1 MNEHMPEFVWKYRER
16 PWRLGSGTLESRL
29 RTCLD
34 LLRKSNIKVP
44 NDGRHMRALRLIERL
59 NKGQLSLSQTDL
71 GLLARVR
78 AGFRTA
84 WETYLIVYAAWT
96 QRRKQKNP
104 FTRNKLRAIMGGAE
118 LVDGRST
125 AAREVAAHQSG
136 GPAAASQGP

>member
-84 WETYLIVYAAWT
+84 WETYL
-96 QRRKQKNP
+96 
-104 FTRNKLRAIMGGAE
+104 TRNKLRAIMGGAE